1 MKIGELARLSGIAAS
16 RIRFYEAQ
24 GLLQPAQRQS
34 NGYREY
40 GQETVTRLEIID
52 RAQSAGFSLDEI
64 RAILPPDMNTWPHDT
79 LIEALRNKVDEIER
93 LERQLAG
100 TRQHLVALIGEIESR
115 VEGEDCAGAARRV
128 LDKLSIGKA
137 ATSRARRATQPAK
150 VRA

>member
-24 GLLQPAQRQS
+24 GLLQPAQRQA

-40 GQETVTRLEIID
+40 GAETVTRLEIID

-64 RAILPPDMNTWPHDT
+64 RAILPPDMNAWPHEA
-79 LIEALRNKVDEIER
+79 LIEALRSKVGEIER
-93 LERQLAG
+93 LERRLAE
-100 TRQHLVALIGEIESR
+100 TKQHLVALAGDIESR

-128 LDKLSIGKA
+128 LEKMRRRTIGQ
-137 ATSRARRATQPAK
+137 R
-150 VRA
+150 